1 MAYGYNSQE
10 SRKAHGSFRRDN
22 LWKDK
27 PLLYVLKPLKHKS
40 IKIKTNY

>member
-1 MAYGYNSQE
+1 MTYGYNSQG

-27 PLLYVLKPLKHKS
+27 PLNVPKKLRGKQ
-40 IKIKTNY
+40 IKNKNNIY